1 MNALAAQL
9 TTLTAAMKERVD
21 RASRIETADEEGSIT
36 IEQVLWAVAI
46 IAIVG
51 IVVTVITNYVTSK
64 SSEIR

>member
-51 IVVTVITNYVTSK
+51 IVVTVITNYVTST

>member
-9 TTLTAAMKERVD
+9 TTLTAAMRERVD